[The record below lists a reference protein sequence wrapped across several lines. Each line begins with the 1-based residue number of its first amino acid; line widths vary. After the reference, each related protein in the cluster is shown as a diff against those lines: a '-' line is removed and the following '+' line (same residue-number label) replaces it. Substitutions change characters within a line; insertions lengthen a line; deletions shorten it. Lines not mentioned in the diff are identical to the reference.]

1 MVSTAINLGAQC
13 VAIKRGRDE
22 ARKQRARQITAEA
35 GHALEI
41 LGHAIEYL
49 TDEYMFETKELTAGD
64 PQMGAIRLLM
74 DLNRQI
80 YFDCPV
86 VPTFGERVR
95 AFFRADRG

>member
-1 MVSTAINLGAQC
+1 
-13 VAIKRGRDE
+13 
-22 ARKQRARQITAEA
+22 
-35 GHALEI
+35 
-41 LGHAIEYL
+41 
-49 TDEYMFETKELTAGD
+49 
-64 PQMGAIRLLM
+64 LLM